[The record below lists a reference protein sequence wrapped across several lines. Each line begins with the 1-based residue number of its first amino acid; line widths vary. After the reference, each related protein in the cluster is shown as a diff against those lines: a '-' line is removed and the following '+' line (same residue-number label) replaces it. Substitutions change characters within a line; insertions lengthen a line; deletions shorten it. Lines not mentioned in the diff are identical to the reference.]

1 MKLVAGSYVILKLAN
16 NKPELIRCTVADGN
30 EFKGVVEK
38 EKEVDGKSA
47 TVLTFEKNDVM
58 AVIGK
63 KPKVGK
69 VYGLNIEPLVRRE
82 HYRFWGDARIYNW
95 FDDEQS
101 KLLKAALE
109 EAYHVLKKLRV
120 AGPFKV
126 ELEVRQ
132 PQGKFAGMYKHR
144 PKADTDILIIKPEK
158 AMEDL
163 RYIIFHEYAH
173 GIWYRMMTPK
183 MRLSWVKMYHKY
195 ITLQEIKSK
204 ELKDILGEVESL
216 GSIRA
221 FMRECDED
229 TKLQLKEIVKHITN
243 IHSLSVS
250 HLEMLME
257 DGESLSEYW
266 PSNIE
271 MSEKE
276 VAITDYARKSP
287 EEFFA
292 EAIAHK
298 FSDRKLP
305 KAIEE
310 LYAKTMS
317 RLVKGAHGVEA
328 QEEIDEE
335 EASAKKKKKSKN
347 KEKESTKDKKPS
359 KAIKVSYDGPDEEP
373 ARKGKKDKRKKTLS

>member
-1 MKLVAGSYVILKLAN
+1 MKLVQGSYVILKLAN

-30 EFKGVVEK
+30 SFKGMIEK

-47 TVLTFEKNDVM
+47 TVLEFEKNDVM
-58 AVIGK
+58 AVLGK

-95 FDDEQS
+95 FDDEQL
-101 KLLKAALE
+101 KLLKEGLE
-109 EAYHVLKKLRV
+109 EAYYVLKKNRV

-132 PQGKFAGMYKHR
+132 PQGKMAGMYKHR
-144 PKADTDILIIKPEK
+144 PKAETDILIIKPEK

-183 MRLSWVKMYHKY
+183 MRLQWVKMYHKY
-195 ITLQEIKSK
+195 ITLQEIKEK
-204 ELKDILGEVESL
+204 ELKQILGEVESL
-216 GSIRA
+216 GSVRA

-229 TKLQLKEIVKHITN
+229 TKVQMKEILKHILN
-243 IHSLSVS
+243 IHSLSVN
-250 HLEMLME
+250 HLEMLLD
-257 DGESLSEYW
+257 DGESISDYW
-266 PSNIE
+266 PSSIE

-276 VAITDYARKSP
+276 IAITDYARKSP

-298 FSDRKLP
+298 FSGRKIP
-305 KAIEE
+305 KAVEE
-310 LYAKTMS
+310 LYTKTMS
-317 RLVKGAHGVEA
+317 RLVKGAAGLEA
-328 QEEIDEE
+328 QEELDAE
-335 EASAKKKKKSKN
+335 EAEEKKPKKKKSKD
-347 KEKESTKDKKPS
+347 KEKEKKPS
-359 KAIKVSYDGPDEEP
+359 KSVKISYDGPDEEEAP
-373 ARKGKKDKRKKTLS
+373 RKKSKKDKRKKTLR

>member
-1 MKLVAGSYVILKLAN
+1 MKLIQGSYVILKLAN
-16 NKPELIRCTVADGN
+16 NKPELIRCTVADGTT
-30 EFKGVVEK
+30 FKGVVEK

-47 TVLTFEKNDVM
+47 TVLNFEKGDVM
-58 AVIGK
+58 AVLGK

-82 HYRFWGDARIYNW
+82 HYNFWGDARIYNW
-95 FDDEQS
+95 FDDEQ
-101 KLLKAALE
+101 LKMLKRALE
-109 EAYHVLKKLRV
+109 EAYHVLKKQRV

-173 GIWYRMMTPK
+173 GIWYRMMTPR
-183 MRLSWVKMYHKY
+183 MRLQWVKLYHKY
-195 ITLQEIKSK
+195 ITLQEIKEK
-204 ELKDILGEVESL
+204 ELKGILGDVESL
-216 GSIRA
+216 GSVRA
-221 FMRECDED
+221 FMRECDEE
-229 TKLQLKEIVKHITN
+229 TKVQMKEILKHIMN
-243 IHSLSVS
+243 VHSLSVS
-250 HLEMLME
+250 HLEMLLE

-292 EAIAHK
+292 ETIAHK
-298 FSDRKLP
+298 FDGRKVP
-305 KAIEE
+305 KAVEE
-310 LYAKTMS
+310 LYTKTMS
-317 RLVKGAHGVEA
+317 RLLKGAAGLEA
-328 QEEIDEE
+328 QEELDAEEAEEKPKKKKSKDKEGKSKKPSKSIKITYDGPDEE
-335 EASAKKKKKSKN
+335 ELKPKEKKKKKKKSK
-347 KEKESTKDKKPS
+347 E
-359 KAIKVSYDGPDEEP
+359 
-373 ARKGKKDKRKKTLS
+373 